1 MSRSRQSRYPTKI
14 SPHVQIIFLTSK
26 FTFGNTATNIAI
38 DSRDVKIFAFGQFNT
53 IPLRINRNF
62 QIFENMYYIC
72 SAGILQGWVHVK
84 KLAIIY
90 STSYVRF
97 GDGVRGEGGKER
109 WKDLHSLTP
118 TPLLFFYHQP
128 SPWYKFL
135 SLPSLPLPWKKDS
148 GNNFC

>member
-1 MSRSRQSRYPTKI
+1 MINYNMSRSRQSRYPTKI

-72 SAGILQGWVHVK
+72 SAGILQG
-84 KLAIIY
+84 
-90 STSYVRF
+90 
-97 GDGVRGEGGKER
+97 
-109 WKDLHSLTP
+109 
-118 TPLLFFYHQP
+118 
-128 SPWYKFL
+128 
-135 SLPSLPLPWKKDS
+135 
-148 GNNFC
+148 